1 MIVNQR
7 TIDLIKQWEGCKLT
21 AYEDVAGVWTIGYGT
36 TANAGVGIEPHEGM
50 TITQEQANDLL
61 HKTIDNFAPAV
72 FSRITVPVTSNEFGA
87 CLSLAY
93 NIGLGAFAKST
104 VLRELNAGNKSTAAN
119 AFHMWNKA
127 GGVRRKGLMA
137 RRDAEVELF
146 LSKDNTTPDMHTA
159 PAVEEKSETTTIIRA
174 IPALIGGNTM
184 VSAEVGGIVRALVSA
199 AGGYLVAKGVVDSAT
214 ATTIGGAAAT
224 IIVAAW
230 SVWSKRKA

>member
-7 TIDLIKQWEGCKLT
+7 TIELIKQWEGCKLT

-36 TANAGVGIEPHEGM
+36 TAAAGVGIEPHEGM
-50 TITQEQANDLL
+50 KITQEQADDLL
-61 HKTIDNFAPAV
+61 HNTIDKFAPAV
-72 FSRITVPVTSNEFGA
+72 FSRIMVPVTDNEFGA

-104 VLRELNAGNKSTAAN
+104 VLRELNAGNKSAAAN

-146 LSKDNTTPDMHTA
+146 LTEDDTTPDMYVTA
-159 PAVEEKSETTTIIRA
+159 PAEEKPKSFFAR
-174 IPALIGGNTM
+174 L
-184 VSAEVGGIVRALVSA
+184 VRVIFSL
-199 AGGYLVAKGVVDSAT
+199 YE
-214 ATTIGGAAAT
+214 
-224 IIVAAW
+224 
-230 SVWSKRKA
+230 RK